1 MKSKT
6 LKIAFGWVFLIGF
19 LSHAWAGCESP
30 KAGYD
35 TTYCTAKLFIESD
48 DELNS
53 AYSSLRSLLTDKQ
66 KQILKRSQLAWI
78 KYRDLWCSQST
89 DGGVAISTS
98 CSYKTNKTRTK
109 FLLDRVTECKIG
121 ACSVTQL
128 SRTDFRNQ

>member
-1 MKSKT
+1 MKCKIFKT
-6 LKIAFGWVFLIGF
+6 ASSLVFLIGF
-19 LSHAWAGCESP
+19 ATHAWAGCESP
-30 KAGYD
+30 KPGYD

-48 DELNS
+48 QELNS
-53 AYSSLRSLLTDKQ
+53 AYSSLRSLLSENQ

-98 CSYKTNKTRTK
+98 CSYKTNKARTK
-109 FLLDRVTECKIG
+109 FLLDRITECKIG

-128 SRTDFRNQ
+128 GRIDFQNQ